1 MPDEK
6 RQADADDITD
16 EEVPF
21 PQEDESRRGVSEVVR
36 RALLAGVGAVFMT
49 EEGIRKAVNDLKLP
63 KEAFSYLVNQADKTR
78 NEATRIVRN
87 EVRRFL
93 NSDAFKQELGRLVSG
108 LTLEIKA
115 EVRLRPNTED
125 GKTTPEVDGTVRVK
139 SNGNGNGDKAK

>member
-1 MPDEK
+1 MPDDK
-6 RQADADDITD
+6 RRTANDDITG
-16 EEVPF
+16 EEVPY
-21 PQEDESRRGVSEVVR
+21 PQEDETRRGVSELVR

-63 KEAFSYLVNQADKTR
+63 KEAFSYLMNQADKTR

-115 EVRLRPNTED
+115 EVRLRPNTDD
-125 GKTTPEVDGTVRVK
+125 GKTTPEVAGTVRVK
-139 SNGNGNGDKAK
+139 GNGDKTK